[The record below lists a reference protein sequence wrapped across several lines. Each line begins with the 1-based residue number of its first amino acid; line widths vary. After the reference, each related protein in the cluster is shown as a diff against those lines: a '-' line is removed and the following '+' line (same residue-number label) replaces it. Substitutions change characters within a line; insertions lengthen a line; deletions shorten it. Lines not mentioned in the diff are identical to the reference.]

1 MEVQSSSND
10 MFSDQTSRKEAVNHE
25 TDDLSLIDD
34 KINVDNDQTKNND
47 LVSIFLKFKLS

>member
-1 MEVQSSSND
+1 